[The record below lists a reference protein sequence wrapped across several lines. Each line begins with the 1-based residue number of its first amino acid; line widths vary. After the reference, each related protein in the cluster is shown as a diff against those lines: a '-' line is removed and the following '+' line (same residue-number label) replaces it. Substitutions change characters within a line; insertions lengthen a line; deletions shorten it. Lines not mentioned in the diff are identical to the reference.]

1 MQLDATITVTKNR
14 REGGGEEVTVG
25 LMRFG
30 HKNTEASVE
39 WQKIPGLSS
48 CLPGNSH
55 KIAESNE
62 RGAGGDGGKCE
73 AVCQTILHTHW
84 YIYCHLRGTY

>member
-39 WQKIPGLSS
+39 
-48 CLPGNSH
+48 
-55 KIAESNE
+55 
-62 RGAGGDGGKCE
+62 
-73 AVCQTILHTHW
+73 
-84 YIYCHLRGTY
+84 